1 MHCCRY
7 QVLLEVQLPHRRH
20 KLQLISSVI
29 SKALNTSYSEKLVI
43 CLYRHQDLAP
53 VTKGSLFLLFF
64 SEMPELNG
72 FREDVFSVL
81 KVTFVQSSALALY
94 KID

>member
-1 MHCCRY
+1 M
-7 QVLLEVQLPHRRH
+7 
-20 KLQLISSVI
+20 
-29 SKALNTSYSEKLVI
+29 
-43 CLYRHQDLAP
+43 
-53 VTKGSLFLLFF
+53 TKGSLFLLFF
-64 SEMPELNG
+64 SGMPELNG